1 MELEQQLLA
10 VTTEPLA
17 AAVMH
22 RAEARD
28 GASERAHGCGGGRG
42 RGGSAL
48 RRPAPRAVAGQGGV
62 ARR

>member
-10 VTTEPLA
+10 VATEPLA

-28 GASERAHGCGGGRG
+28 GAGERAHGCGGG
-42 RGGSAL
+42 
-48 RRPAPRAVAGQGGV
+48 
-62 ARR
+62 